1 MNDES
6 IREEAKNIMDNFMSA
21 MKDIEVEDDFILK
34 RDFCLREEGEGKVAD
49 EDFRQRFLSNA
60 PKHSGDS
67 ILAQKGSW
75 VE

>member
-1 MNDES
+1 MDDES
-6 IREEAKNIMDNFMSA
+6 IREEAKNIMNNFMSA
-21 MKDIEVEDDFILK
+21 MKDIEVEDDFILI
-34 RDFCLREEGEGKVAD
+34 RENCFREESDGKLAD

-60 PKHSGDS
+60 PKSSGDS